1 MSKGFCNWTVCFKK
15 HEQSSCHKE
24 AVEMMISI
32 PASTRDVGEM
42 LSSQLA
48 IEKKK
53 NREIF
58 LTILACIQFLGRQ
71 GLALRG
77 DGDEVDGN
85 FMQLL
90 KLQAGENP
98 TIKEW
103 LSRKTMKHTSHQ
115 IQDEILKIMAQHVL
129 RSIAA
134 NLQESPF
141 ISIMADETT
150 DISNH
155 EQVVIVIRWITK
167 DLIVHEEF
175 IGLYEVA
182 CTDSATITAAIMDV
196 LTRLNLSLSKVC
208 GQCYDG
214 ASSMSGSQS
223 GVAKRIT
230 DLEPRALFTHCY
242 GHSLNLAASDS
253 IKQSEL
259 MQEALDTTR
268 EITKLVKCSP
278 KCEAIFKNIKESIS
292 TKDNSPGI
300 RILCPTRWTVRADS
314 LASITKNYTD
324 LVHTWE
330 TAKRATSDSE
340 AKARIQG
347 VSSQMQSFRYLFGN
361 MLAEKVL
368 RHTDNL
374 SRTLQHMSMSAAA
387 GQEIARMTVATLQSI
402 RNDESYEL
410 FWEEVTSTA
419 EQVDV
424 DEPLLPRRRRRPKR
438 FDDGM
443 SEGAHHDTPKDLYR
457 QEYFQA
463 FDAAIACINSR
474 FDQPGYKIYNH
485 LEQLLL
491 KAARQE
497 DYMPEFEAVCEFY
510 NDDLQPELLKA
521 QLATFALSFIQ
532 DHEDIDQARLT
543 VIDIQK
549 HF

>member
-1 MSKGFCNWTVCFKK
+1 
-15 HEQSSCHKE
+15 
-24 AVEMMISI
+24 
-32 PASTRDVGEM
+32 
-42 LSSQLA
+42 
-48 IEKKK
+48 
-53 NREIF
+53 
-58 LTILACIQFLGRQ
+58 
-71 GLALRG
+71 
-77 DGDEVDGN
+77 
-85 FMQLL
+85 MQLL

-196 LTRLNLSLSKVC
+196 LTRLNLSLSKVH

-214 ASSMSGSQS
+214 ASSMSGSRS

-278 KCEAIFKNIKESIS
+278 KREAIFKNIKKSIS

-300 RILCPTRWTVRADS
+300 HILCPTR
-314 LASITKNYTD
+314 
-324 LVHTWE
+324 
-330 TAKRATSDSE
+330 
-340 AKARIQG
+340 
-347 VSSQMQSFRYLFGN
+347 
-361 MLAEKVL
+361 
-368 RHTDNL
+368 
-374 SRTLQHMSMSAAA
+374 
-387 GQEIARMTVATLQSI
+387 
-402 RNDESYEL
+402 
-410 FWEEVTSTA
+410 
-419 EQVDV
+419 
-424 DEPLLPRRRRRPKR
+424 
-438 FDDGM
+438 
-443 SEGAHHDTPKDLYR
+443 
-457 QEYFQA
+457 
-463 FDAAIACINSR
+463 
-474 FDQPGYKIYNH
+474 
-485 LEQLLL
+485 
-491 KAARQE
+491 
-497 DYMPEFEAVCEFY
+497 
-510 NDDLQPELLKA
+510 
-521 QLATFALSFIQ
+521 
-532 DHEDIDQARLT
+532 
-543 VIDIQK
+543 
-549 HF
+549 